1 MVKASEWFE
10 AAVLAMELGDKRSA
24 VHNLEQGLLLAPG
37 NASAWANRGNLLHDL
52 GQPFEAL
59 VSLDRALAL
68 APGAPELYVNRG
80 ACLVS
85 LNRLEGANTETETAL
100 RLDPACGLALA
111 NKGNYLYLAG
121 SYDRAASLF
130 AQALKRGTG
139 VADANE
145 LRLFRAMAL
154 LAAGRFKEGWAEY
167 EKRDQV
173 ELNRRHL
180 PFPRWKG
187 ESGKSVLVTSEQGHG
202 DAIQFMR
209 YAPLLKT
216 KHGGMVY
223 LEVRRSLKRIAETMP
238 GIDGVV
244 AFGDGLPP
252 VEMVVSMMS
261 LPHYLGTDAEADI
274 PDGSYLSGKGSR
286 ANVWRERLEQ
296 SLPGKFRVGLC
307 WAGQSRKSDRRL
319 VEIDARRSMALAQ
332 MAPLAHVPGV
342 AFVSLQVGP
351 ERFQSLAP
359 TNMQV
364 LDLTAEVDDFYD
376 TAALIECLDLV
387 ITVDTAVVH
396 LAGALGK
403 PVWLLSR
410 FDTCWR
416 WLGRRK
422 DSPWYMALKQ
432 FRQPS
437 WGNWSAVMDGVA
449 HALKDRVAIR
459 QVA

>member
-10 AAVLAMELGDKRSA
+10 AAVLAMEQGDKRSA

-85 LNRLEGANTETETAL
+85 LNRLEDANTETETAL
-100 RLDPACGLALA
+100 RLDPTCGLALA

-139 VADANE
+139 IADVNE

-216 KHGGMVY
+216 MHDGMVY
-223 LEVRRSLKRIAETMP
+223 LEVRRSLKRVAETMQ

-252 VEMVVSMMS
+252 VEMVVSSMS
-261 LPHYLGTDAEADI
+261 LPHLLSYHGTEDDI
-274 PDGSYLSGKGSR
+274 PRGSYLSGKGQR
-286 ANVWRERLEQ
+286 ADMWRERLDQ
-296 SLPGKFRVGLC
+296 SLPGKFRIGLC
-307 WAGQSRKSDRRL
+307 WAGQSRKNDRRL
-319 VEIDARRSMALAQ
+319 IEIDARRSIALSQ
-332 MAPLAHVPGV
+332 MAPLAYVSGV

-359 TNMQV
+359 PNMQV
-364 LDLTAEVDDFYD
+364 LDLTSEIEDFYD

-403 PVWLLSR
+403 PAGCYRASTTVGGGLVIVRTRRGIQACVS
-410 FDTCWR
+410 
-416 WLGRRK
+416 LGRL
-422 DSPWYMALKQ
+422 SGAIGLASWIEL
-432 FRQPS
+432 PS
-437 WGNWSAVMDGVA
+437 SCAT
-449 HALKDRVAIR
+449 K
-459 QVA
+459 